1 MFEDWLDGLFD
12 EGELE
17 GVGGEGGVDGGEQF
31 GGVLGGSGWGGFLLV
46 YLGVVIVGFNPL
58 HIHLRKQV

>member
-17 GVGGEGGVDGGEQF
+17 GVGGEGGVDGRQEF
-31 GGVLGGSGWGGFLLV
+31 GGLLGGSG
-46 YLGVVIVGFNPL
+46 
-58 HIHLRKQV
+58 